1 MVLDGSLPVDGVF
14 IFPVSK
20 ELESCCRHL
29 NHIQKQLN
37 EAQDSL
43 HDSIQLRSQL
53 EDDLTIARSKILDL
67 EDELTKRRKE
77 QRMLGKKYMELKEEN
92 YTIKT
97 RQLRF
102 HSTTPA
108 TPIPSQLTKSLWMI
122 LRQLFMTLAIAE
134 YYKDDGKVL
143 VICPV
148 SVSFQFLGVAA
159 FRIYRIRLRV
169 RYIGFSFQLN
179 RFLLVFRCWIY
190 RFSTFDWP
198 EYMISAF
205 GYWAL
210 DLWVS
215 AFCWVLD
222 IWISAFSSW
231 VLDIW
236 VSTFGSWTLD
246 GYQLRYLLGLWV
258 GFHFGFLI
266 FLWTSIEWV
275 SLSNFCQI
283 AE

>member
-67 EDELTKRRKE
+67 EDELTKQRKE

-97 RQLRF
+97 RQLRS

-122 LRQLFMTLAIAE
+122 LGQLFMIILNNILHDFWMDFIMVRRFFIKLGDNGAI
-134 YYKDDGKVL
+134 K
-143 VICPV
+143 
-148 SVSFQFLGVAA
+148 Q
-159 FRIYRIRLRV
+159 
-169 RYIGFSFQLN
+169 N
-179 RFLLVFRCWIY
+179 
-190 RFSTFDWP
+190 
-198 EYMISAF
+198 
-205 GYWAL
+205 
-210 DLWVS
+210 
-215 AFCWVLD
+215 
-222 IWISAFSSW
+222 
-231 VLDIW
+231 
-236 VSTFGSWTLD
+236 
-246 GYQLRYLLGLWV
+246 
-258 GFHFGFLI
+258 
-266 FLWTSIEWV
+266 
-275 SLSNFCQI
+275 
-283 AE
+283 